1 MLTDFKAFLLR
12 VNTKEL
18 VKQIS
23 LHSAIDFFGDADKGK
38 GMWGQFINCIGT
50 KGKMKSALKIGNR
63 VWQ

>member
-23 LHSAIDFFGDADKGK
+23 LNSAIDFYGAADKGK
-38 GMWGQFINCIGT
+38 RMWGQFINSIVT
-50 KGKMKSALKIGNR
+50 KGKIKSPLKIGNR